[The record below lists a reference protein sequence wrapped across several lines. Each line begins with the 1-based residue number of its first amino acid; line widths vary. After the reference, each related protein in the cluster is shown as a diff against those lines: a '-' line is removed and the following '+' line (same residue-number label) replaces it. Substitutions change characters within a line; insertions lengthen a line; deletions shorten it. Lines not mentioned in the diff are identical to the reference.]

1 MLHRSPQST
10 ESLSERVKKSSANML
25 GVKKHLNRVGDEV
38 DRVRSEVNKNRNLL
52 DSFAMEQVL
61 FCKTVK

>member
-1 MLHRSPQST
+1 
-10 ESLSERVKKSSANML
+10 ML